1 MVPGGPAATL
11 SAMDVPQTDRASAA
25 SPAPPASPD
34 RRERPDRLDHEPR
47 DEYLVR
53 LERFQGPL
61 DLLLFLI
68 KRAEVDIHDIPI
80 HEITEQ
86 YLAHLGELHRIDMET
101 AGEFLVLA
109 ATLVE
114 IKAKSLAPRDRTDDA
129 EDGGEFGGLS
139 EADPRLD
146 LVRQLLDYQRFRDA
160 SEALES
166 LREEHARRYLV
177 RAMPEARSDEAEQ
190 DDEEEATLE
199 LDDAHVLDLL
209 EAFER
214 IISAVDLDR
223 LGDHRVEMDE
233 TPQALHQADLA
244 DRLERAPR
252 RRLPL
257 AEAIAARTRM
267 EMIGLFLA
275 VLELARGQHLAI
287 RQEEGGAVELEWLGE
302 ASDSSVVDETGDAAA
317 PASSVES
324 TDDGDDPAPAD

>member
-1 MVPGGPAATL
+1 MEGPRTDSGRDGDAARSADSPARAGSSGPAT
-11 SAMDVPQTDRASAA
+11 
-25 SPAPPASPD
+25 
-34 RRERPDRLDHEPR
+34 E
-47 DEYLVR
+47 EYLVR

-80 HEITEQ
+80 HAITEQ
-86 YLAHLGELHRIDMET
+86 YLAHLGDLHRIDMET

-114 IKAKSLAPRDRTDDA
+114 IKAKSLAPRETTGEEGEDD
-129 EDGGEFGGLS
+129 EFSGLAD
-139 EADPRLD
+139 ADPRLD
-146 LVRQLLDYQRFRDA
+146 LVKQLLDYQRFRDA

-166 LREEHARRYLV
+166 LRSEHARRHLV
-177 RAMPEARSDEAEQ
+177 RAATEAKDEQETET
-190 DDEEEATLE
+190 EEEVPLE

-233 TPQALHQADLA
+233 TPQALHRADLE
-244 DRLERAPR
+244 DRLERAPK

-257 AEAIAARTRM
+257 GEAIAARTRM

-275 VLELARGQHLAI
+275 VLELARGQRIAI
-287 RQEEGGAVELEWLGE
+287 RQDERGGSVELEWIGE
-302 ASDSSVVDETGDAAA
+302 SGL
-317 PASSVES
+317 ES
-324 TDDGDDPAPAD
+324 TLPGGALDDADVSAGSDGMPAAES

>member
-1 MVPGGPAATL
+1 MKAPRTDL
-11 SAMDVPQTDRASAA
+11 SDASQA
-25 SPAPPASPD
+25 
-34 RRERPDRLDHEPR
+34 RE
-47 DEYLVR
+47 EYLVR
-53 LERFQGPL
+53 LDRFQGPL

-68 KRAEVDIHDIPI
+68 RRAEVDIHDIPI

-86 YLAHLGELHRIDMET
+86 YLAHLGDLHRIDMET

-114 IKAKSLAPRDRTDDA
+114 ITAKALAPRPEIEGDEGAD
-129 EDGGEFGGLS
+129 EFSGLA

-146 LVRQLLDYQRFRDA
+146 LVKQLLDYQRFRDA
-160 SEALES
+160 SEALDT
-166 LREEHARRYLV
+166 LRNEHARRHLV
-177 RAMPEARSDEAEQ
+177 RALPESREREDA
-190 DDEEEATLE
+190 EEEELEEALE
-199 LDDAHVLDLL
+199 LEDTHVLDLL

-244 DRLERAPR
+244 DRLARAPER
-252 RRLPL
+252 RMPL

-275 VLELARGQHLAI
+275 VLELARSQRVGI
-287 RQEEGGAVELEWLGE
+287 RQDESGGGVELEWIGE
-302 ASDSSVVDETGDAAA
+302 KEEGASTPAAAEIAEADSPDAAI
-317 PASSVES
+317 
-324 TDDGDDPAPAD
+324 GD

>member
-1 MVPGGPAATL
+1 
-11 SAMDVPQTDRASAA
+11 MDASSTDRPGT
-25 SPAPPASPD
+25 SPA
-34 RRERPDRLDHEPR
+34 RE
-47 DEYLVR
+47 EYLVR
-53 LERFQGPL
+53 LDRFQGPL

-68 KRAEVDIHDIPI
+68 RRAEVDIHDIPI

-86 YLAHLGELHRIDMET
+86 YLAHLGDLHRIDMET

-114 IKAKSLAPRDRTDDA
+114 IKAKSLAPRTATEADDEA
-129 EDGGEFGGLS
+129 DELAGLA

-160 SEALES
+160 SEALEN
-166 LREEHARRYLV
+166 LRNEHSRRHLV
-177 RAMPEARSDEAEQ
+177 RALPESRTS
-190 DDEEEATLE
+190 EEEIGQETEPAGETPLE
-199 LDDAHVLDLL
+199 LDDAHVIDLL

-244 DRLERAPR
+244 DRLERAPHH
-252 RRLPL
+252 RLPL
-257 AEAIAARTRM
+257 AEAIFARTRM

-275 VLELARGQHLAI
+275 VLELARGQRIAI
-287 RQEEGGAVELEWLGE
+287 RQKDGEGGVELEWVAE
-302 ASDSSVVDETGDAAA
+302 VRSDSEGDIG
-317 PASSVES
+317 PASSPSVEEAA
-324 TDDGDDPAPAD
+324 DDR

>member
-1 MVPGGPAATL
+1 
-11 SAMDVPQTDRASAA
+11 MDASSTDRPGT
-25 SPAPPASPD
+25 SPA
-34 RRERPDRLDHEPR
+34 RE
-47 DEYLVR
+47 EYLVR
-53 LERFQGPL
+53 LDRFQGPL

-68 KRAEVDIHDIPI
+68 RRAEVDIHDIPI

-86 YLAHLGELHRIDMET
+86 YLAHLGDLHRIDMET

-114 IKAKSLAPRDRTDDA
+114 IKAKSLAPRPETEADGETD
-129 EDGGEFGGLS
+129 EFAGLA

-160 SEALES
+160 SEALDS
-166 LREEHARRYLV
+166 LRNEHARRHLV
-177 RAMPEARSDEAEQ
+177 RALPESRTSEEEIEE
-190 DDEEEATLE
+190 DEEAPLE
-199 LDDAHVLDLL
+199 LDDAHVIDLL

-244 DRLERAPR
+244 DRLERAPH

-257 AEAIAARTRM
+257 AEAIFARTRM

-275 VLELARGQHLAI
+275 VLELARGQRIAI
-287 RQEEGGAVELEWLGE
+287 RQEDGEGGVELEWVAE
-302 ASDSSVVDETGDAAA
+302 VRSDSEGDIG
-317 PASSVES
+317 PASSPSVEEAA
-324 TDDGDDPAPAD
+324 DDR

>member
-1 MVPGGPAATL
+1 
-11 SAMDVPQTDRASAA
+11 MDASSTDRPGT
-25 SPAPPASPD
+25 SPA
-34 RRERPDRLDHEPR
+34 RE
-47 DEYLVR
+47 EYLVR
-53 LERFQGPL
+53 LDRFQGPL

-68 KRAEVDIHDIPI
+68 RRAEVDIHDIPI

-86 YLAHLGELHRIDMET
+86 YLAHLGDLHRIDMET

-114 IKAKSLAPRDRTDDA
+114 IKAKSLAPRPETEAEGETD
-129 EDGGEFGGLS
+129 EFAGLA

-160 SEALES
+160 SEALDS
-166 LREEHARRYLV
+166 LRNEHARRHLV
-177 RAMPEARSDEAEQ
+177 RARPESRTSEEEIEE
-190 DDEEEATLE
+190 DEEAPLE
-199 LDDAHVLDLL
+199 LDDAHVIDLL

-244 DRLERAPR
+244 DRLERAPHH
-252 RRLPL
+252 RLPL
-257 AEAIAARTRM
+257 AEAIFARTRM

-275 VLELARGQHLAI
+275 VLELARGQRIAI
-287 RQEEGGAVELEWLGE
+287 RQEDGEGGVELEWVAE
-302 ASDSSVVDETGDAAA
+302 VRSDSEGDTG
-317 PASSVES
+317 PASSPSVEEAA
-324 TDDGDDPAPAD
+324 DDR